1 MSNSLAKSILAAGVF
16 FLVVGVLL
24 SVKSNL
30 IGTMQ
35 QGLNGATENALI
47 FVIIGIVCLVSGWS
61 LRR

>member
-1 MSNSLAKSILAAGVF
+1 MSNSLAKWIFAAGMI
-16 FLVVGVLL
+16 FLVVGILL
-24 SVKSNL
+24 SVRSNL

-47 FVIIGIVCLVSGWS
+47 FVIIGIVCLISGWS

>member
-1 MSNSLAKSILAAGVF
+1 MSNNLAKSILAVGVIS
-16 FLVVGVLL
+16 LVVGVLL
-24 SVKSNL
+24 SVSSNL

-47 FVIIGIVCLVSGWS
+47 FLIIGIVCLISGWS